1 MAAVADAVAKAGL
14 LSRLGGL
21 AAAARTAGVK
31 VVHATFHSRADQWGG
46 NRNSRL
52 FAAARRAD
60 VQQVVGTP
68 AVDPTPELGYEP
80 GVDVVLPRFH
90 GLSADSGSGLSAML
104 HNEGITTVV
113 VAGVTLNVAIPNTV
127 FDLVNAGYQV
137 VVPTDG
143 SVATPVAYGD
153 QVLAHTLAYVATL
166 SDVTTLTEAWLQ
178 A

>member
-1 MAAVADAVAKAGL
+1 MDLQELVGPAHTALCIVECQNGVVGPESSMAAVADAVAKAGL

-52 FAAARRAD
+52 FAAARRSD

-90 GLSADSGSGLSAML
+90 GLSADSGSGLSA
-104 HNEGITTVV
+104 I
-113 VAGVTLNVAIPNTV
+113 
-127 FDLVNAGYQV
+127 
-137 VVPTDG
+137 
-143 SVATPVAYGD
+143 VATPWRLLRQYLLVDVDEEAKNND
-153 QVLAHTLAYVATL
+153 SS
-166 SDVTTLTEAWLQ
+166 SDGRLDDGSSAKNV
-178 A
+178 